1 MKKFIV
7 LLLAALMIVGLC
19 VSCKENLPVAPEEI
33 VEDVVE
39 GTIDTFGLFG
49 EPVYALASGHYTP
62 EETKTHLDPYL
73 KNNLEYYWECDD
85 VTVESV
91 ITENSIYA
99 DILGDSNV
107 NELKVETSNL
117 EYHDD
122 PKYSVSG
129 SFTIYAKGRE
139 EGASVSFDVKGTFEI
154 STYVPGTSSIT
165 FTSVK
170 YRGTEYDLA
179 AFNEAMK
186 EALKDWPSVT

>member
-19 VSCKENLPVAPEEI
+19 VSCKENPPVAPEEI

-39 GTIDTFGLFG
+39 GTIETFELFD
-49 EPVYALASGHYTP
+49 ENVFALATGVYTP

-73 KNNLEYYWECDD
+73 KAALEYFWECND

-99 DILGDSNV
+99 DVLGNSNL
-107 NELKVETSNL
+107 NELKVKTSNL

-122 PKYSVSG
+122 PKDSVSG
-129 SFTIYAKGRE
+129 SFTIYATGRE
-139 EGASVSFDVKGTFEI
+139 EGTSVTYDIKGTFEI
-154 STYVPGTSSIT
+154 SINVPGTSSIT

-186 EALKDWPSVT
+186 EALKDWPSAT

>member
-19 VSCKENLPVAPEEI
+19 VSCKEDLPVAPEEI

-49 EPVYALASGHYTP
+49 KPVYYLASGYYTP

-73 KNNLEYYWECDD
+73 KDWLEYYWECND

-91 ITENSIYA
+91 IKENSIYA
-99 DILGDSNV
+99 DILGNSNL

-122 PKYSVSG
+122 PKDSVSG

-139 EGASVSFDVKGTFEI
+139 EGASVTYDLKGTFEI
-154 STYVPGTSSIT
+154 STTKPETSSIT

-186 EALKDWPSVT
+186 EALKDWPPTT